1 MSIEQIQSLVDALAS
16 RLRRA
21 VVVDDKDLRL
31 IAVSEDFG
39 DADAAR
45 IWSLLH
51 RRTRPEDVAYAE
63 IRQLAGP
70 VRIPENPALELWQ
83 RLCVPIRCQGL
94 LLGFTWIT
102 DRYGDLTDDQI
113 ADAAHTAE
121 AMGVLLHRRL
131 VMTTNDLQIRQH
143 LVEQLL
149 SEDPAARRAAREEAL
164 DRGLL
169 DDGQAAVIV
178 AGYRDGADEG
188 LSPAVQAAF
197 SVAVERFCR
206 VLARTSALAAFW
218 PRRATV
224 VLVRLPG
231 FADGDLAA
239 AGDALLAELKSQ
251 PPPAGRW
258 RVGVSGPASGLLEL
272 ATAQRQAS
280 IACSLAADSAA
291 ACWSRLSADALLA
304 QLASPAQQ
312 GAIIPDGVLALLADP
327 AAHILVPTVET
338 FLDCA
343 GEVQRAAREL
353 RVHRTTLY
361 YRLGR
366 AEQISGLNLRDGRDR
381 LLLHLVLGL
390 RRVHGTPGVPSL
402 PAASSAGLPTDAGD
416 RPRNLQRRAG

>member
-1 MSIEQIQSLVDALAS
+1 MSIEQIQGLADALAA

-21 VVVDDKDLRL
+21 VVVDDQDLRL

-39 DADAAR
+39 DADPAR

-51 RRTRPEDVAYAE
+51 RRTRPEDVPYAE
-63 IRQLAGP
+63 LKQLAGP
-70 VRIPENPALELWQ
+70 AHIPENPALELWQ
-83 RLCVPIRCQGL
+83 RLCVPIRCRGL

-102 DRYGDLTDDQI
+102 DRYGDLTEDQI
-113 ADAAHTAE
+113 ADAAQTAE

-131 VMTTNDLQIRQH
+131 VMTAHERQVRQH

-149 SEDPAARRAAREEAL
+149 SEDPAARRAASEEAL

-178 AGYRDGADEG
+178 AGHRDEAGQGPSA
-188 LSPAVQAAF
+188 AVQAAF

-206 VLARTSALAAFW
+206 GSARTSALAALW

-224 VLVRLPG
+224 VLVRIGG

-239 AGDALLAELKSQ
+239 AGDALLAELKAQ
-251 PPPAGRW
+251 LRHAGGW
-258 RVGVSGPASGLLEL
+258 RVGVSGPAAGLPGL

-280 IACSLAADSAA
+280 IACSLAADGAA
-291 ACWSRLSADALLA
+291 ACWSTLSADALLA
-304 QLASPAQQ
+304 QLASPARD
-312 GAIIPDGVLALLADP
+312 GTIIPDGVLALLSDP
-327 AAHILVPTVET
+327 AAAMLVPTLET

-343 GEVQRAAREL
+343 GDVQRAAREL
-353 RVHRTTLY
+353 GVHRTTLY

-366 AEQISGLNLRDGRDR
+366 AEQISGLSMRNGRDR
-381 LLLHLVLGL
+381 LLLHLMLGL
-390 RRVHGTPGVPSL
+390 CRVHGKPWAPGL
-402 PAASSAGLPTDAGD
+402 PATSAADLPADAEA
-416 RPRNLQRRAG
+416 RPGKLQRRAG